1 MPTKPSLAVRSPR
14 RRLATVVAI
23 AAVALLGPLLTLPAD
38 EAGAGAGDVTVMTQ
52 NLYLGADV
60 AVALDLLPD
69 IPAAAQF
76 LWSQVTATD
85 FTARSVALAK
95 QAAEAAPAV
104 IGLQE
109 ATKWVCTV
117 DAATAPKVVY
127 DFTAQYLKAMA
138 AIGHPY
144 VLASA
149 GGTEAFSPGYA
160 IDPIVGLTV
169 VRDPATFQPLF
180 GTDSASCG
188 FRIADALLV
197 RQDLAASVTEV
208 GISTFDDVLDVI
220 PGLISVKRG
229 YAFADLTIGGASV
242 RFVTTHLESTWTAG
256 VVPNSVKQAREL
268 VAELGAYTGPLVVMG
283 DFNADP
289 RDPRPAGA
297 PNPGGQPEASA
308 ACSGRTCNAYWTMV
322 DAGFTDAGPDATDP
336 ANFTWGAG
344 ATLAGPDP
352 ARVPAAKAMGN
363 EFGYTER
370 LDYVFVRGGVGVRS
384 AELVGERWPTGD
396 QTWECNAPEQVVK
409 AREAA
414 AALGVAV
421 PAPTVCLATDHA
433 ALVVVVSVAGAGGS
447 SGGAGWWIA
456 GGVALV
462 LVVLALVVIAR
473 RRARSR
479 PTGG

>member
-1 MPTKPSLAVRSPR
+1 MSTKPSLAVRSPR

-23 AAVALLGPLLTLPAD
+23 AAVALLGPLLTLPVD

-52 NLYLGADV
+52 NIYLGADV

-85 FTARSVALAK
+85 FTARSTALAK
-95 QAAEAAPAV
+95 EVAEAAPAV

-127 DFTAQYLKAMA
+127 DFTAQYLKATA

-144 VLASA
+144 VVASA

-297 PNPGGQPEASA
+297 PNPGGQPEAWS
-308 ACSGRTCNAYWTMV
+308 M
-322 DAGFTDAGPDATDP
+322 PDSP
-336 ANFTWGAG
+336 M
-344 ATLAGPDP
+344 P
-352 ARVPAAKAMGN
+352 VPMPPIP
-363 EFGYTER
+363 
-370 LDYVFVRGGVGVRS
+370 
-384 AELVGERWPTGD
+384 PTSPG
-396 QTWECNAPEQVVK
+396 
-409 AREAA
+409 
-414 AALGVAV
+414 V
-421 PAPTVCLATDHA
+421 PAPRWPAPIRHAFRPPRRWATSS
-433 ALVVVVSVAGAGGS
+433 VTPNGSTTCSSVAGWECDPPNSSANAGPR
-447 SGGAGWWIA
+447 
-456 GGVALV
+456 V
-462 LVVLALVVIAR
+462 AR
-473 RRARSR
+473 RGSATRRSR
-479 PTGG
+479 S